1 MYDIDFK
8 GANSYTKWA
17 RLEQKNQLF
26 CSHFGINQAIFL
38 KFSGFV
44 HHMSVLDMKILAI
57 AQSASQLQPI
67 LTETLMPSG

>member
-1 MYDIDFK
+1 MHIRMRAKKNSFNHFGLAHLVYDIDFK

-26 CSHFGINQAIFL
+26 CSHFCINQAISL

-44 HHMSVLDMKILAI
+44 YHMSVLN
-57 AQSASQLQPI
+57 
-67 LTETLMPSG
+67 